1 MAESKSECTDLCK
14 FKWTKRILCPNFM
27 QAVLTCVVT
36 IVNQGK
42 PRSTITFKVPRGL
55 LAVNSGKREDFTCVK
70 HDLYL

>member
-1 MAESKSECTDLCK
+1 
-14 FKWTKRILCPNFM
+14 M

-42 PRSTITFKVPRGL
+42 PRSTITFKV
-55 LAVNSGKREDFTCVK
+55 LAVNAGKREDFTCVK